1 MNRHQR
7 APATRREAPLD
18 ACVALGRKAP
28 LASRGPK
35 ALSFTAKQ
43 LVLLHRAAS
52 LKHREFANCSA
63 PSLARPLGKKN
74 AALRLRA
81 LANTQKPHSLKKLQ
95 RGNAPPPRA
104 PRTHHP
110 RAAATRGAAA
120 ARRRRRNTQTSPRAL
135 QPPTH
140 TPNPA
145 GLPLQGGGSPRTTP
159 RRRFDGSND
168 TYTARGSTTVLSEKQ
183 RHDPD
188 HGNSC
193 GGERVV
199 YQQR

>member
-95 RGNAPPPRA
+95 RGNAPPPHAPSHIARA
-104 PRTHHP
+104 LPR
-110 RAAATRGAAA
+110 RRGAAA
-120 ARRRRRNTQTSPRAL
+120 ARRRRRNTPTSPRAL

-145 GLPLQGGGSPRTTP
+145 GLPLQGGGTTP

-168 TYTARGSTTVLSEKQ
+168 TYTARGSTKVLSEKQ
-183 RHDPD
+183 RQDPD

-199 YQQR
+199 LRQR

>member
-110 RAAATRGAAA
+110 RAAAMP
-120 ARRRRRNTQTSPRAL
+120 RRRRRATPTPQHPNFTASASTADSHRETRRPSSTRSRATTS
-135 QPPTH
+135 TI
-140 TPNPA
+140 
-145 GLPLQGGGSPRTTP
+145 
-159 RRRFDGSND
+159 RR
-168 TYTARGSTTVLSEKQ
+168 
-183 RHDPD
+183 
-188 HGNSC
+188 
-193 GGERVV
+193 
-199 YQQR
+199 